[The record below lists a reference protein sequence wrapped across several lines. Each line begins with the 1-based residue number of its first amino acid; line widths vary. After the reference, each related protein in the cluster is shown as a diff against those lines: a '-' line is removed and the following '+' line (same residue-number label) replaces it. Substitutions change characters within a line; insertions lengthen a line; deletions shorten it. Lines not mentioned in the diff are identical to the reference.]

1 MKVTEEVIETFNKMG
16 NRWKYMIC
24 KINVEA
30 GMIELHKKVASGSG
44 KDFYNEFLTEL
55 PPNEGRY
62 VFYDVDY
69 ITPEG
74 GQQTEK
80 PSKLMFMIWA
90 PDGAPM
96 KEKMLY
102 VSSRDPLYKQLGLI
116 TTEDGKDSIA
126 SNTNGIQYEVQATD
140 LDEAGYDA
148 IYKKVHLNKPRAT
161 IRHK

>member
-1 MKVTEEVIETFNKMG
+1 MSYFRAHVPHGARVPVHPKLLRTEQFSADLTKFAPIFHLTDN
-16 NRWKYMIC
+16 
-24 KINVEA
+24 
-30 GMIELHKKVASGSG
+30 LQ
-44 KDFYNEFLTEL
+44 EFLTEL
-55 PPNEGRY
+55 PPNEGMY

-102 VSSRDPLYKQLGLI
+102 VKSRDPLYEQLGLI

-148 IYKKVHLNKPRAT
+148 IYKKVHRNKPRAT
-161 IRHK
+161 VRHK

>member
-1 MKVTEEVIETFNKMG
+1 M
-16 NRWKYMIC
+16 
-24 KINVEA
+24 
-30 GMIELHKKVASGSG
+30 
-44 KDFYNEFLTEL
+44 
-55 PPNEGRY
+55 Y

-90 PDGAPM
+90 PDTAPM

-102 VSSRDPLYKQLGLI
+102 VNSRDPLHKKLGLLA
-116 TTEDGKDSIA
+116 EDGDSIA

-140 LDEAGYDA
+140 LDEAGYDQ
-148 IYKKVHLNKPRAT
+148 IYKKVHQNKPRAT
-161 IRHK
+161 VRHK